1 MDSQTKNLIKRI
13 TVGLFLGYF
22 LTFLLFYVTNYLSD
36 SIALAYVWMFAS
48 KLVYLLPLLITGMIT
63 LTFYCALGK
72 TVAYIALIPFA
83 LVRVIYFLPY
93 FYLQFVLDHYDS
105 TEALLY
111 GALSALGEAALAYA
125 LSLLIFGAMLF
136 IIKISN
142 KGRATLDTII
152 FKKTTLDF
160 QNPLSLAIAIVSLIG
175 FSYYFISE
183 IVDTF
188 TILATYGATLTIGEV
203 AYMLFAYLFD
213 IALIFAYYFTLVFIK
228 NLIVASDE

>member
-1 MDSQTKNLIKRI
+1 MDLQTKNLIKRI

-22 LTFLLFYVTNYLSD
+22 LIFLLFYVTNYLSD
-36 SIALAYVWMFAS
+36 SMYVWMFAS

-93 FYLQFVLDHYDS
+93 FYLQFVLDSYDS

-125 LSLLIFGAMLF
+125 LSLLVFGAMLF

-188 TILATYGATLTIGEV
+188 TILLTYGATLTIGEV